1 MLLSSHINNG
11 CGMEKVETGHIGIS
25 GVAAGKPR
33 VDLLSLR
40 KVRAQRQSGYDVINN
55 YNIAI
60 IRTDRPLRGKKHGA
74 AYGVS

>member
-1 MLLSSHINNG
+1 
-11 CGMEKVETGHIGIS
+11 MEKVETGHIGIS

-40 KVRAQRQSGYDVINN
+40 KVRAQRQSGHDVINN

-60 IRTDRPLRGKKHGA
+60 I
-74 AYGVS
+74 